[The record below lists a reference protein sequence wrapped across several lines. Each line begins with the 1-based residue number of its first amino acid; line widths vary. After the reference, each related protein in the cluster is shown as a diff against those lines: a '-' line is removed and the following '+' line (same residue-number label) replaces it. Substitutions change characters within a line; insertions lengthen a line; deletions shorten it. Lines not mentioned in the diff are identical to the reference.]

1 MGQSIFWTK
10 MKRPFLFATLTLIGL
25 LFGCGEK
32 QPDLSNLITH
42 QSGDIVFDYPGN
54 WKVTE
59 DSITAT
65 IHNLFVETPGD
76 AIVIIQSYPLEMVQD
91 LKSFSK
97 DFSEGASLGT
107 PLVSINKAPFSGL
120 RKKWGYDWISED
132 FEIVLL
138 GESVPHKRIYGSK
151 EVGDRQI
158 FLILQVPEAD
168 YQKVEKGF
176 YLIVNS
182 LTGDRKNN

>member
-1 MGQSIFWTK
+1 
-10 MKRPFLFATLTLIGL
+10 MKPPFLFTAPILIGL

-54 WKVTE
+54 WKVT
-59 DSITAT
+59 DNSLTAT

-76 AIVIIQSYPLEMVQD
+76 AIVIIQSYPLEMAQE

-97 DFSEGASLGT
+97 DFSESASLGT
-107 PLVSINKAPFSGL
+107 PLVSINKAAFVELP
-120 RKKWGYDWISED
+120 KQWGYDWISED

-138 GESVPHKRIYGSK
+138 GESVPHKRLYGSK
-151 EVGDRQI
+151 EIGGRQI

-176 YLIVNS
+176 HLIGNS
-182 LTGDRKNN
+182 LTGDRKNNKNQ

>member
-1 MGQSIFWTK
+1 
-10 MKRPFLFATLTLIGL
+10 MKLPFLFSALPLIGL
-25 LFGCGEK
+25 LYGCGEK
-32 QPDLSNLITH
+32 QPDISNSITH
-42 QSGDIVFDYPGN
+42 QFGEIIFDYPGN
-54 WKVTE
+54 WKVAE

-97 DFSEGASLGT
+97 DFSEGASIDT
-107 PLVSINKAPFSGL
+107 TLVSINKAPFSGL
-120 RKKWGYDWISED
+120 RRKWGYEWISED
-132 FEIVLL
+132 FEIVVL

-158 FLILQVPEAD
+158 FLILQVPAED

-176 YLIVNS
+176 HLIANS
-182 LTGDRKNN
+182 LSGERKKNKNL

>member
-1 MGQSIFWTK
+1 
-10 MKRPFLFATLTLIGL
+10 MKPPFLFTAPILIGL

-42 QSGDIVFDYPGN
+42 QSGEIVFDYPGN
-54 WKVTE
+54 WKVT
-59 DSITAT
+59 DNSLTAT

-76 AIVIIQSYPLEMVQD
+76 AIVIIQSYPLEMAQE

-97 DFSEGASLGT
+97 DFSDSASLGT
-107 PLVSINKAPFSGL
+107 PLVSINKAAFSGL
-120 RKKWGYDWISED
+120 PKKWGYDWISED

-138 GESVPHKRIYGSK
+138 GESVPHKRLYGSK
-151 EVGDRQI
+151 EVGGRQI
-158 FLILQVPEAD
+158 ILILQVPEAD

-176 YLIVNS
+176 HLIGNS
-182 LTGDRKNN
+182 LTGDRKKNKNQ